1 MQADSWTGWIELDWK
16 PGRGLRND
24 PGSFCPLKDVV
35 TEAQRRGES
44 FQSLTAF
51 GMQPEPD
58 VYSLW
63 GQHSG
68 GGLGGPSLPLKP
80 LAPPQW
86 AGR

>member
-1 MQADSWTGWIELDWK
+1 MKADSWTGWIELDWK

-44 FQSLTAF
+44 FQGHTAF
-51 GMQPEPD
+51 GMQSQKFTASRASTQG
-58 VYSLW
+58 VT
-63 GQHSG
+63 
-68 GGLGGPSLPLKP
+68 LGEPSLPLKP